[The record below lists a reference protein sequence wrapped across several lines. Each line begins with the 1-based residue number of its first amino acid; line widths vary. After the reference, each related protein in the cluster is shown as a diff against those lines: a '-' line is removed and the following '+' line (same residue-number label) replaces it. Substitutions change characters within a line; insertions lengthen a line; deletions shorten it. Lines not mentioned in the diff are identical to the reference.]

1 MKRKQKRKH
10 LESTDF
16 QETVKASRKKLKV
29 TYAVQCEHKEMAT
42 TLGITNSCKDTSQSG
57 SPLKTIN
64 SACEEK
70 EFSDLTK
77 EIPEPGPSGL
87 FQDNRQMAEK
97 DPNSEYHSCASSEDN
112 PIHTEFSDL
121 TKEIPEPGPSGLFQ
135 DNRQMAEKDP
145 NSEYHSCASPEDNP
159 IHTEF
164 SDLTKESPK
173 PGPSGLFQ
181 DNRQMADRDS
191 NSEYHSCASSE
202 DNPIHTEFSDLTKE
216 SPEPGPSELLQDNR
230 QMAENVPNSEY
241 PSCASSE
248 DNSIHTEFSD
258 LTKESPEPGPSGFF
272 QDNRQMAENDPNSEY
287 HSCASSEDNP
297 IHTES
302 SKFQEDASQPG
313 PVMVSA
319 WTQTARENYS
329 DSEYSSSASKI
340 TPDEE
345 DEIYQLQH
353 GGLCLGSSE
362 MPQPQDSEQED
373 TSSPLPYVT
382 VPFHPTCKTCMPSI
396 HVTKEEKLMNIYY
409 MRVQMKRGVAVSW
422 DNSEKGVGPPLKKT
436 KMEEMTC
443 PEETHTGVTQSY
455 APTRELLTESESNLE
470 IEAQEKSEEADEVE
484 IPALEESSRAK
495 TPDWLVA
502 LDSGFRC
509 MGCCRVFPS
518 LEVLQEHVQHGINEG
533 FSCQAFHLA
542 LALLKKKSKIEG
554 KKKREKRKMTKRTP
568 GSSQEG
574 SLGIRTSSCK
584 EIIFQSLK
592 GRK

>member
-10 LESTDF
+10 LESKDS

-42 TLGITNSCKDTSQSG
+42 IQGITNSCKDTSQSD

-70 EFSDLTK
+70 VTSSVSEYFSCVSSLPMPSCGEFSDLTK
-77 EIPEPGPSGL
+77 ESPEPGPSGLFQDNRQMAEKDSNSEYHSCVSSEDNPIHTEFSDLTKESPEPGPSGLFQDNRQMAEKDSNSEYHSCVSSEDNSIHTEFSDLTKESPEPGPSGLFQDNRQMAEKDSNSEYHSCASSEDNSIHTEFSDLTKESPEPGPSGL

-112 PIHTEFSDL
+112 S
-121 TKEIPEPGPSGLFQ
+121 
-135 DNRQMAEKDP
+135 
-145 NSEYHSCASPEDNP
+145 
-159 IHTEF
+159 
-164 SDLTKESPK
+164 
-173 PGPSGLFQ
+173 
-181 DNRQMADRDS
+181 
-191 NSEYHSCASSE
+191 
-202 DNPIHTEFSDLTKE
+202 
-216 SPEPGPSELLQDNR
+216 
-230 QMAENVPNSEY
+230 
-241 PSCASSE
+241 
-248 DNSIHTEFSD
+248 
-258 LTKESPEPGPSGFF
+258 
-272 QDNRQMAENDPNSEY
+272 
-287 HSCASSEDNP
+287 

-353 GGLCLGSSE
+353 GLSLGSSE

-436 KMEEMTC
+436 KMEEITC
-443 PEETHTGVTQSY
+443 PEEIHTGVTQSY
-455 APTRELLTESESNLE
+455 VPTRELLTESESNLE
-470 IEAQEKSEEADEVE
+470 IEAQEESEEADEAE
-484 IPALEESSRAK
+484 IPALEESPRAK

-518 LEVLQEHVQHGINEG
+518 LEVLQEHVQHGVTEG

-574 SLGIRTSSCK
+574 SLSIRTSSCK